1 MNSKW
6 LFKETQKFHQWWI
19 WLVVLGINGLFVV
32 AWYKQIIQGEPFGDK
47 PMTNTELLISI
58 CLSGA
63 VTIFFLGLRLQSGIK
78 EDGIY
83 VRFFPFHLKYVV
95 YPWSDI
101 ELCYIR
107 KYNAVLEY
115 GGWGLRYGW
124 SIHLAARV
132 VGQWVDGWL
141 SRGARDALPG
151 GPGHADLPCFFPRTP
166 PPPTPNPTQHHPAPT
181 TTPRAAAA
189 AAAAAPSTA

>member
-124 SIHLAARV
+124 LKKGMAFNVSGNMGLQLVHKNGRKRLI
-132 VGQWVDGWL
+132 G
-141 SRGARDALPG
+141 
-151 GPGHADLPCFFPRTP
+151 
-166 PPPTPNPTQHHPAPT
+166 TQK
-181 TTPRAAAA
+181 
-189 AAAAAPSTA
+189 PSEMQSVLEQLGKYIEPKEAIDPKTG